1 MVLLVS
7 WLPDPFRGS
16 GEGEEMACEASE
28 VPVVEGVV
36 VMVVS
41 VWCHPRLLVVRGLV
55 PPLEASL

>member
-28 VPVVEGVV
+28 VPVVE
-36 VMVVS
+36 
-41 VWCHPRLLVVRGLV
+41 
-55 PPLEASL
+55 